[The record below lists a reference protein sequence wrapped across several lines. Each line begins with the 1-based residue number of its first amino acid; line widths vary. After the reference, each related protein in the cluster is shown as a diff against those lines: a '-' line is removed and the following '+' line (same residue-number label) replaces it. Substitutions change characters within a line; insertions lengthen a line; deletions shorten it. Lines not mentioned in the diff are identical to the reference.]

1 MAENRRDNRTWAIVL
16 AGGDGRRLHQLSVG
30 LDGRPVP
37 KQYCGFG
44 TGRSLLQRTL
54 ARAERVASADCV
66 VTVVD
71 RSHHSWWPAELDGQ
85 PLDNIMVQPAN
96 RGTAAGV
103 LLPLVELWWRDP
115 DATVVILPSDH
126 GVRDEEVLGRAL
138 SHAVDEASR
147 SSDEVVLLG
156 MTPSSPETGYGWIV
170 PDAHSADGQSRR
182 VRYFFEKPD
191 AGVAEALFLGGALW
205 SSFLMAGRL
214 GALLGLY
221 RQALPQLLD
230 AFLGSVRP
238 RGTRPDA
245 GDGGDAL
252 HSLYGNLDA
261 ADFSRHV
268 LEAATERL
276 RVMAVPPCGWSDLG
290 TPERLAAF
298 FTWMAPPSIVVNRRC
313 PRWSRPGNARSRS
326 TEPFDTARARGV
338 DSVA

>member
-1 MAENRRDNRTWAIVL
+1 MAENRRGGRTWAIVL
-16 AGGDGRRLHQLSVG
+16 AGGDGRRLHQVSVG

-54 ARAERVASADCV
+54 ARAERVASPDCV

-156 MTPSSPETGYGWIV
+156 MTPSGPETGYGWIV
-170 PDAHSADGQSRR
+170 PDVPTAGRQTRR

-191 AGVAEALFLGGALW
+191 AGIAEALFLGGALW
-205 SSFLMAGRL
+205 SSFLVAGRL
-214 GALLGLY
+214 RALLDLY
-221 RQALPQLLD
+221 RLALPQLL
-230 AFLGSVRP
+230 AEFLGSVRP
-238 RGTRPDA
+238 GGTRPDA
-245 GDGGDAL
+245 GDGGYAL
-252 HSLYGNLDA
+252 HSLYGNLDT

-298 FTWMAPPSIVVNRRC
+298 FTWMAPPSIVVGDPAGHRLRGRPEHQVPEPAWSPLRRA
-313 PRWSRPGNARSRS
+313 S
-326 TEPFDTARARGV
+326 
-338 DSVA
+338 